1 MNRKILFLTIFST
14 VLLLLLPL
22 VAVLCRMGDSLGPV
36 RNRPAPYEEV
46 MRGQDEPDLPRL
58 FLLPGEMLD
67 INSASAEELKA
78 LPGIGDELSEAI
90 VEYRTIHGDFESTED
105 VMDVEGIGPG
115 RFEGMET
122 QIYAGDTDEDT
133 GS

>member
-1 MNRKILFLTIFST
+1 MNRKILFLTIFSM

-22 VAVLCRMGDSLGPV
+22 VALLCRMGDSFGPV
-36 RNRPAPYEEV
+36 LNRPAPYEQV

-78 LPGIGDELSEAI
+78 LPGIGDVLSEAI
-90 VEYRTIHGDFESTED
+90 VEHRSIHGDFESTED
-105 VMDVEGIGPG
+105 IMDVEGIGPG

-122 QIYAGDTDEDT
+122 QIYAGDTDENS